1 MKKYDYDR
9 KQRERSDLY
18 LIGRIDYDSKHKRKH
33 HIMPNFYLIGR
44 VLGYIILFVVGYFV
58 MITLRLIFGF

>member
-9 KQRERSDLY
+9 KQLY
-18 LIGRIDYDSKHKRKH
+18 LISRIDYDSKRRKH

-44 VLGYIILFVVGYFV
+44 ILGHIILFVGAYFA
-58 MITLRLIFGF
+58 MLTIRIILGI